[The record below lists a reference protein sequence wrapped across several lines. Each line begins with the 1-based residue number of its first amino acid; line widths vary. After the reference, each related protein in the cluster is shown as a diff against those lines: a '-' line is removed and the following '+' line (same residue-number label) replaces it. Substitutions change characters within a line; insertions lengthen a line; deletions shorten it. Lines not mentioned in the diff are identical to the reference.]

1 MPILLLVSYSLVSLN
16 IVPSKTETD
25 VIFELSNK
33 LKILRHDVDCK
44 RQANLVLEKTIEHL
58 KTKNADYA
66 QHLGHLSST
75 VDTLVECKK
84 ETLQRMSMLE
94 DDLSAKNITIDK
106 MSSDIQLKSATLD
119 ERAAEILDLTE
130 QFRLAK
136 AEHDGLEIAIQ
147 ELVVSNQQYFHRVSA
162 LEDELATKMSI
173 IEEMSADVS
182 MWNSTCE
189 EKTNENSA
197 LKEQLDLSK
206 AEVNELK
213 AAIEGL
219 TANHRE
225 NMQQLNVL
233 EEDMSSKINLIDEM
247 ITELNRLNSSC
258 DALKVENIHLVDQ
271 VKFFMNECDQF
282 KTIVNDLETSN
293 SDYASE
299 LEQLTSSNDELL
311 NTVKEFTKSV
321 NAERLR
327 HEKEI
332 NEFKMNETDTVSRM
346 TDLFN
351 TEKSNLER
359 ELDQV
364 KNMLESEKDE
374 KSAVVKKLE
383 ELKCAKEQMTS
394 HTIALNETL
403 EASIADIDEAM
414 LEIQSKNLLLEEKI
428 AENDTLA
435 MQLKIAQVKSGG
447 LEAQIASMT
456 GHLETLRTDYESKF
470 ASKSIESN
478 ESSDLKTMDIHSK
491 DALLEEKIADNA
503 YLTQQL
509 DLAQAKSDRLEFEI
523 VSLNLQL
530 EIINKTV
537 CAIVADE
544 TLDEL
549 RMFNEEN
556 GTEFLHSVES
566 LTKTVIKSETNNDN
580 MIDEFVAIASVA
592 SSLKLNEGI
601 TMKAMSILKEVPCQN
616 EDGVETNMDEIEE
629 ETEDDIVVQSNEDQS
644 DAIGRVEQDGVD
656 DDKYKFEV
664 DQLVESSVE
673 NITTGG
679 NEAGEYVDE
688 YVEES
693 TEVSQAFTGQNE
705 EAAKVEAARNEASKL
720 SAAFASAVKTAPVEK
735 EVEASVAA
743 PMSEPT
749 SPASAIVDEALAP
762 PPKAES
768 PSTKTKLWQLFPG
781 WGAGKESIAQTVD
794 NPVYDTVSQS
804 VEEDVEKKEGEK
816 FSLQPTELLED
827 SSKENITTRLNKDG
841 ENSSNKTVSEI
852 ATKEIPSALNNNV
865 SNVGR
870 LRLLFENKGK

>member
-147 ELVVSNQQYFHRVSA
+147 ELVVSNQQYFHRVSG

-197 LKEQLDLSK
+197 LKEKLDLSK

-351 TEKSNLER
+351 AEKSNLER

-556 GTEFLHSVES
+556 VTEFLHSVES

-601 TMKAMSILKEVPCQN
+601 TMKAMSMLKEVPCQN
-616 EDGVETNMDEIEE
+616 EDGVETNIDEIEE

-852 ATKEIPSALNNNV
+852 STKEIPSALNNNG

>member
-1 MPILLLVSYSLVSLN
+1 
-16 IVPSKTETD
+16 
-25 VIFELSNK
+25 
-33 LKILRHDVDCK
+33 
-44 RQANLVLEKTIEHL
+44 
-58 KTKNADYA
+58 
-66 QHLGHLSST
+66 
-75 VDTLVECKK
+75 
-84 ETLQRMSMLE
+84 MSMLE

-147 ELVVSNQQYFHRVSA
+147 ELVVSNQQYFNRVSA

-219 TANHRE
+219 AANHRE

-233 EEDMSSKINLIDEM
+233 EEDMSSKINLIEEM

-258 DALKVENIHLVDQ
+258 DAFKVENIHLVDQ

-282 KTIVNDLETSN
+282 KAIINDLETSN

-299 LEQLTSSNDELL
+299 LEQLTSSNNELL

-327 HEKEI
+327 HEKVI

-364 KNMLESEKDE
+364 KNMLEAEKDE

-435 MQLKIAQVKSGG
+435 MQLKLAQAKSGG

-456 GHLETLRTDYESKF
+456 GHLETLKTGYESKF
-470 ASKSIESN
+470 AIKSIESN
-478 ESSDLKTMDIHSK
+478 ESSDRKTMDIHSK
-491 DALLEEKIADNA
+491 DTLLEEKIAENA

-509 DLAQAKSDRLEFEI
+509 DLAQAKSDGLEFEI

-549 RMFNEEN
+549 RMFNEEKV
-556 GTEFLHSVES
+556 TEFLDSVES
-566 LTKTVIKSETNNDN
+566 LTKTGIKSWSYNEDEISETNNN

-601 TMKAMSILKEVPCQN
+601 TMKAMSMLKKVPCQN
-616 EDGVETNMDEIEE
+616 EDGVETNIHEIEE

-679 NEAGEYVDE
+679 IEAGEYVDE

-693 TEVSQAFTGQNE
+693 TEVFQAFTAQNE
-705 EAAKVEAARNEASKL
+705 EAAKVEAARNEATKL

-749 SPASAIVDEALAP
+749 SPASAIVNKALAP

-768 PSTKTKLWQLFPG
+768 SSTKTKLWQLFPG

-804 VEEDVEKKEGEK
+804 VEEDVEKEEGEK

-827 SSKENITTRLNKDG
+827 SSKENITARLNKDG

-852 ATKEIPSALNNNV
+852 ATKEIPSALNNNG

>member
-1 MPILLLVSYSLVSLN
+1 MPILLLVSYSLVSLKS
-16 IVPSKTETD
+16 SKTETD

-94 DDLSAKNITIDK
+94 DDLSAKNIMIDK

-147 ELVVSNQQYFHRVSA
+147 ELVVSNQQYFNRVSA

-197 LKEQLDLSK
+197 LTEQLDLSK

-213 AAIEGL
+213 AAFEGL
-219 TANHRE
+219 AANHKE

-233 EEDMSSKINLIDEM
+233 GEDMSSKINLIDEM

-282 KTIVNDLETSN
+282 KTIINDLETSN

-311 NTVKEFTKSV
+311 NTVKEFTMSV

-364 KNMLESEKDE
+364 KNMLEAEKDE

-435 MQLKIAQVKSGG
+435 MQLKLAQAKSGG

-470 ASKSIESN
+470 AIKSIESN
-478 ESSDLKTMDIHSK
+478 ESSDRKTMDIHSK
-491 DALLEEKIADNA
+491 DALLEEKIAENA

-509 DLAQAKSDRLEFEI
+509 DLAQAKSDGLEFEI

-549 RMFNEEN
+549 RMFNEEKV
-556 GTEFLHSVES
+556 TES
-566 LTKTVIKSETNNDN
+566 LTKTGIKSWSYNKDEISETNKN

-592 SSLKLNEGI
+592 SSLKLNEGV
-601 TMKAMSILKEVPCQN
+601 TMKAMLKEVPCQN
-616 EDGVETNMDEIEE
+616 EDGVETNIDEIEE
-629 ETEDDIVVQSNEDQS
+629 ETEEDIVVQSNEDQS

-664 DQLVESSVE
+664 DQLVESRVE

-679 NEAGEYVDE
+679 SEAGEYVDE

-749 SPASAIVDEALAP
+749 SPKSAIVDEALAP

-804 VEEDVEKKEGEK
+804 VEEDVEKEEGEK

-852 ATKEIPSALNNNV
+852 ATKEIPSALNING

>member
-16 IVPSKTETD
+16 IVSSKTETD
-25 VIFELSNK
+25 IIFELSNK

-282 KTIVNDLETSN
+282 KTIINDLETSN

-403 EASIADIDEAM
+403 EASIADIEEAM

-435 MQLKIAQVKSGG
+435 MQLKLAQVKSGG

-491 DALLEEKIADNA
+491 DALLEEKIAENA

-549 RMFNEEN
+549 RMFNEDN
-556 GTEFLHSVES
+556 VTEFLDSVES

-592 SSLKLNEGI
+592 SSLKLNAGI
-601 TMKAMSILKEVPCQN
+601 TMKAMLMLKEVPCQN
-616 EDGVETNMDEIEE
+616 EDGVETNIDEIEE

-644 DAIGRVEQDGVD
+644 DAFGQVEQDGVD

-679 NEAGEYVDE
+679 SEAGEYVDE

-693 TEVSQAFTGQNE
+693 TEVSQAFTAQNE

-720 SAAFASAVKTAPVEK
+720 SAAFASAVKTAPVQK

-743 PMSEPT
+743 PMSEPS
-749 SPASAIVDEALAP
+749 SPASAIVNKALAP

-804 VEEDVEKKEGEK
+804 LEEDVEKEEGEK

-852 ATKEIPSALNNNV
+852 ATKEIPSELINNG

>member
-351 TEKSNLER
+351 AEKSNLER

>member
-147 ELVVSNQQYFHRVSA
+147 ELVVSNQQYFHRVSG

-346 TDLFN
+346 IDLFN
-351 TEKSNLER
+351 AEKSNLER

-556 GTEFLHSVES
+556 VTEFLHSVES

-616 EDGVETNMDEIEE
+616 EDGVETNIDEIEE

-852 ATKEIPSALNNNV
+852 ATKEIPSALNNNG

>member
-136 AEHDGLEIAIQ
+136 AEHNGLEIAIQ
-147 ELVVSNQQYFHRVSA
+147 ELVVSNQQYFHRVSG

>member
-1 MPILLLVSYSLVSLN
+1 
-16 IVPSKTETD
+16 
-25 VIFELSNK
+25 
-33 LKILRHDVDCK
+33 
-44 RQANLVLEKTIEHL
+44 
-58 KTKNADYA
+58 
-66 QHLGHLSST
+66 
-75 VDTLVECKK
+75 
-84 ETLQRMSMLE
+84 MSMLE

-282 KTIVNDLETSN
+282 KTIINDLETSN

-299 LEQLTSSNDELL
+299 LEQLTSSNDVVL

-435 MQLKIAQVKSGG
+435 MQLKLAQVKSGG

-491 DALLEEKIADNA
+491 DALLEEKIAENA

-556 GTEFLHSVES
+556 VTEFLDSVES

-592 SSLKLNEGI
+592 SSLKLNAGI

-616 EDGVETNMDEIEE
+616 EDGVETNIDEIEE

-644 DAIGRVEQDGVD
+644 DAFGQVEQDGVD

-673 NITTGG
+673 NITPGG
-679 NEAGEYVDE
+679 SEAGEYVDK

-693 TEVSQAFTGQNE
+693 TEVSQAFTAQNE

-735 EVEASVAA
+735 EVDASVAA
-743 PMSEPT
+743 PMSEPS
-749 SPASAIVDEALAP
+749 SPASAIVNKALAP

-804 VEEDVEKKEGEK
+804 LEEDVEKEEGEK

-852 ATKEIPSALNNNV
+852 ATKEIPSELINNG